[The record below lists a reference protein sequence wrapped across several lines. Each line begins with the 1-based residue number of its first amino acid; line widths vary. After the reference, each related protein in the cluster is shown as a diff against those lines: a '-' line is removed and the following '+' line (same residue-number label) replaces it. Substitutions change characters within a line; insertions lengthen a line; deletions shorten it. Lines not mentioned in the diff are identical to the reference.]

1 MESKFKITSFFLLG
15 ILLMSFT
22 GDFNYQKADDI
33 LGLWLT
39 EEEDGKIQI
48 YKVGNEYRGKVIWA
62 NKIYGPN
69 GEKLKD
75 TKNPDPKKR
84 SRILEGATILEGLVF
99 DGDDT
104 WEDGEIYDS
113 TKGSTY
119 SCKVT
124 MEDGKLVLRGYVGI
138 SLFGQSTTWTRI
150 KK

>member
-1 MESKFKITSFFLLG
+1 MENKGKALLFIFIG
-15 ILLMSFT
+15 LLSMSFL
-22 GDFNYQKADDI
+22 GDMRSQKGDDI

-39 EEEDGKIQI
+39 EEKDGKIQVF
-48 YKVGNEYRGKVIWA
+48 KVGNEYRGKVVWA

-69 GEKLKD
+69 GEKLRD

-84 SRILEGATILEGLVF
+84 SRILEGAVILEGLVF

-104 WEDGEIYDS
+104 WDDGEIYDS
-113 TKGSTY
+113 TKGNTY
-119 SCKVT
+119 SCTVT
-124 MEDGKLVLRGYVGI
+124 MEDGNLVLRGYIGI

>member
-1 MESKFKITSFFLLG
+1 MENKGKALLFIFIG
-15 ILLMSFT
+15 LLSMSFL
-22 GDFNYQKADDI
+22 GDMRSQKGDDI

-39 EEEDGKIQI
+39 EEKDGKIQVF
-48 YKVGNEYRGKVIWA
+48 KVGNEYRGKVVWA

-69 GEKLKD
+69 GEKLRD

-84 SRILEGATILEGLVF
+84 SRILEGAVILEGLVF

-104 WEDGEIYDS
+104 WDDGEIYDS
-113 TKGSTY
+113 TKGNTY
-119 SCKVT
+119 SCNVT
-124 MEDGKLVLRGYVGI
+124 MEDGNLVLRGYIGI